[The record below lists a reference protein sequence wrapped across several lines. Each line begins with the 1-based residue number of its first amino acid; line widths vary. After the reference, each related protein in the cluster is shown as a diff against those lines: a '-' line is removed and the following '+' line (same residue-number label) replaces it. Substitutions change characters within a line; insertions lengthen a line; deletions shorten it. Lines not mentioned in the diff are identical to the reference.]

1 MTEEPTNPHS
11 LLECVPAV
19 VLGCLIQGV
28 VRVILLP
35 GAGLADGG
43 APADIP
49 AQSIPQDLR
58 MPNTTLWIRFDD
70 DWEVVRVWRRQEG
83 EW

>member
-1 MTEEPTNPHS
+1 MTEGPTNPHS
-11 LLECVPAV
+11 SLEGVPAIV
-19 VLGCLIQGV
+19 FGCLIPGEI
-28 VRVILLP
+28 RVILLP

-49 AQSIPQDLR
+49 AQSIPPDLC
-58 MPNTTLWIRFDD
+58 MPNTPLWIRFDD
-70 DWEVVRVWRRQEG
+70 DWNVVRVWRRQEG

>member
-1 MTEEPTNPHS
+1 MKF
-11 LLECVPAV
+11 LLEGVPAV

>member
-11 LLECVPAV
+11 LLEGVPAV

-49 AQSIPQDLR
+49 AQAIPPDLR

>member
-11 LLECVPAV
+11 LLEGVPAV

-49 AQSIPQDLR
+49 AQSISQDLR

>member
-1 MTEEPTNPHS
+1 MKF
-11 LLECVPAV
+11 LLEGVPAV

-58 MPNTTLWIRFDD
+58 MPNTPLWIRFDD

>member
-1 MTEEPTNPHS
+1 MTEEPTNPQS
-11 LLECVPAV
+11 LLECIPAI
-19 VLGCLIQGV
+19 VLGCLIPGEI
-28 VRVILLP
+28 RVILLP
-35 GAGLADGG
+35 GVGLADGG

-49 AQSIPQDLR
+49 AQVIPSDLR
-58 MPNTTLWIRFDD
+58 MPNTTLWIRLDD